1 MASRAN
7 IYIDQGTD
15 FRFSVELFNE
25 DNVELGISGY
35 LFFASMRKV
44 FNGSVIADFNVEI
57 SGNDIT
63 LLLGSVD
70 TAQLKPGKYQYD
82 VLMRKQ
88 SGETSKVVEGLA
100 FVVPTMSS
108 GV

>member
-25 DNVELGISGY
+25 DNIELGIGGY
-35 LFFASMRKV
+35 TFFASMRKV
-44 FNGSVIADFNVEI
+44 FNGTVIADFNIEI

-63 LLLGSVD
+63 LILSDTD

-82 VLMRKQ
+82 VLMRKT
-88 SGETSKVVEGLA
+88 SGELSKVVEGLA
-100 FVVPTMSS
+100 FVVPTISS

>member
-15 FRFSVELFNE
+15 FRFSVELF
-25 DNVELGISGY
+25 DATDAELGIETY
-35 LFFASMRKV
+35 DFFASMRKV
-44 FNGSVIADFNVEI
+44 YSSPIIANFNIEK

-63 LLLGSVD
+63 LVLTDEQTIL
-70 TAQLKPGKYQYD
+70 LKPGKYQFD
-82 VLMRKQ
+82 VMMRKT
-88 SGETSKVVEGLA
+88 SGELSKVVEGLA
-100 FVVPTMSS
+100 FVVPTIS